1 MKFYERK
8 DMEAFKKYENHIWE
22 SCNRLL
28 NINAEN
34 HMIMCTL
41 ASDFSLDF
49 LIVSSVVA
57 LGSRQMS
64 NTTNSFRATPHLSA
78 NWISFFSAF
87 QKILSKSSSFNTKH

>member
-1 MKFYERK
+1 MISKEIKRRYHLFRGCHMKFYERK

-41 ASDFSLDF
+41 ASKHTLDF
-49 LIVSSVVA
+49 LINVPVTLIGFLKFFLEVA
-57 LGSRQMS
+57 SCLRGMY
-64 NTTNSFRATPHLSA
+64 
-78 NWISFFSAF
+78 I
-87 QKILSKSSSFNTKH
+87 KV